1 MKTNIGSRI
10 RIITLSLLILS
21 MIIMMYNDQVNIKYW
36 IAITIIVIS
45 LGVINYDYFI
55 LYKNKKKEQ
64 TKDLSKDSGKK

>member
-10 RIITLSLLILS
+10 RIIALSLLILS
-21 MIIMMYNDQVNIKYW
+21 MIIMMYNDQVNIKSW

>member
-64 TKDLSKDSGKK
+64 TKV

>member
-10 RIITLSLLILS
+10 RIIALSLLILS

-64 TKDLSKDSGKK
+64 TKV

>member
-55 LYKNKKKEQ
+55 LYKSKKKEQ
-64 TKDLSKDSGKK
+64 TKV

>member
-55 LYKNKKKEQ
+55 LYKNKEKEQ
-64 TKDLSKDSGKK
+64 TKV

>member
-1 MKTNIGSRI
+1 MKTTIGSRV
-10 RIITLSLLILS
+10 RIIALSLLILS

-55 LYKNKKKEQ
+55 LYKNKKKDQ
-64 TKDLSKDSGKK
+64 TKDIEKK

>member
-10 RIITLSLLILS
+10 RIIALSLLILS
-21 MIIMMYNDQVNIKYW
+21 MIIMRYNDQVNIKYW

>member
-10 RIITLSLLILS
+10 RIIALSLLILS

>member
-1 MKTNIGSRI
+1 MKTTIGSRLKVFA
-10 RIITLSLLILS
+10 LSLLILS

-64 TKDLSKDSGKK
+64 TKDLS

>member
-1 MKTNIGSRI
+1 
-10 RIITLSLLILS
+10 
-21 MIIMMYNDQVNIKYW
+21 MMYNDQVNIKYW

-64 TKDLSKDSGKK
+64 TKV

>member
-10 RIITLSLLILS
+10 RIIALSLLILS

-55 LYKNKKKEQ
+55 LYNNKKKEQ
-64 TKDLSKDSGKK
+64 TKV